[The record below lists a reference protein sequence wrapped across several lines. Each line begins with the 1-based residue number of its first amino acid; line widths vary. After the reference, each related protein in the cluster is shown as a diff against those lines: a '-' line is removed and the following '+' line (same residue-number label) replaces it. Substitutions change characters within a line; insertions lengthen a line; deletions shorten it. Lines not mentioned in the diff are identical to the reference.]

1 MGRAALREHMLLG
14 ARARATYLGR
24 QRGTRNFGRMV
35 SDAGHKGKAAK
46 GRLLALLGWGSCP
59 ETKGSRSDC
68 LGFGFAASGPSLLV
82 EGLEGRHHR
91 RRRLLL
97 ALLGLQ
103 HAQPLPLHGLLVLQ
117 RDRRVLLHDGPE
129 LVAGQRLH
137 LHELLHS
144 GIHGGH
150 VVADQAQGPVVARRG
165 NLLHVPVNGRGHLLR
180 HLIAGHHAH
189 DHVLL
194 LPALQRPGADVRH
207 AELRDHGLGH
217 AGHLLQVPAGPGG
230 DLGVPE
236 EDLLGGAPPEGA
248 HDAGLHLALGDQRRV
263 VAGDEPRQP
272 AGLAAGD
279 QGDLLHGVVPG
290 GQGGAE
296 GVPHLVVGDQGLG
309 LAVADGVAGQTRDDA
324 VDGVVNLQAGD
335 GLLVPAPRE
344 DGGLVEQVA
353 QVRPG
358 EAGGP
363 HGDGV
368 DGDVGVQRLVRG
380 VHAEDRLAPADV
392 GRVDSRLPVEPPW
405 TQQRR
410 VQDVRAV
417 GGGEHDHAGVALEP
431 VHLCQDLVQGLLTL
445 VIPLADPGA
454 TGAPHGIDLIDEDE
468 ARGVLTG
475 LLEEIANTAGTD
487 TDEHLHELGPGAVE
501 ERHPSLASDGLG
513 QQCLTSPRGA
523 GQEHP
528 LGDLRPHGG
537 VLLGGLQEFHNLHQ
551 VLLGLVNPC
560 HVLERH
566 AGVGL
571 HLEPRLCLPQPEPG
585 LAPAPHPA
593 LRPAREEEQPPE
605 QQQRERQVGDDAR
618 EVRGGVGP
626 GHADGHALLRH
637 DAQQLGLVGGGDLD
651 LDELGA
657 VAQLRA
663 DEQRVKGGAVGGE
676 AHLLHPVQV
685 QVLQESGVGHPP
697 AHHHPVVNP
706 GTLVLQGGRTGR
718 LDGPG
723 LLLHDRGRR
732 VVVGR
737 EGRGLAQQ
745 SSTGDGGGPG
755 GVGLGRGWSGLD
767 AVHGSAE

>member
-1 MGRAALREHMLLG
+1 MPKSNIIGLHC
-14 ARARATYLGR
+14 
-24 QRGTRNFGRMV
+24 NFL
-35 SDAGHKGKAAK
+35 DIA
-46 GRLLALLGWGSCP
+46 
-59 ETKGSRSDC
+59 
-68 LGFGFAASGPSLLV
+68 
-82 EGLEGRHHR
+82 
-91 RRRLLL
+91 
-97 ALLGLQ
+97 
-103 HAQPLPLHGLLVLQ
+103 
-117 RDRRVLLHDGPE
+117 
-129 LVAGQRLH
+129 
-137 LHELLHS
+137 
-144 GIHGGH
+144 INGGCY
-150 VVADQAQGPVVARRG
+150 
-165 NLLHVPVNGRGHLLR
+165 LLR
-180 HLIAGHHAH
+180 HLVTGHHAH
-189 DHVLL
+189 NHILL
-194 LPALQRPGADVRH
+194 LTVLQRPGSNIRH
-207 AELRDHGLGH
+207 AKLGHHGLCHIGD
-217 AGHLLQVPAGPGG
+217 LLQVAPSSSG
-230 DLGVPE
+230 DLSLSKYH
-236 EDLLGGAPPEGA
+236 LLSCTATKSA
-248 HDAGLHLALGDQRRV
+248 HDTSLELALGDKRRVIARDEPGQAPRLATRDEGHLLDRV
-263 VAGDEPRQP
+263 VARS
-272 AGLAAGD
+272 
-279 QGDLLHGVVPG
+279 
-290 GQGGAE
+290 QGGAQ
-296 GVPHLVVGDQGLG
+296 GMPHLVVGDQGLR
-309 LAVADGVAGQTRDDA
+309 LAVLDGVALHPGNDA
-324 VDGVVNLQAGD
+324 VDGIVNLRIRD
-335 GLLVPAPRE
+335 LLLVPPSRK
-344 DGGLVEQVA
+344 DGGLVHEVGQI
-353 QVRPG
+353 RPR
-358 EAGGP
+358 ESRSP
-363 HGDGV
+363 HRNDIHGDV
-368 DGDVGVQRLVRG
+368 VGQRLVLA
-380 VHAEDRLAPADV
+380 VHRQDRLAAGDV
-392 GRVDSRLPVEPPW
+392 WHIHRCLPVK
-405 TQQRR
+405 TTRTKQRR
-410 VQDVRAV
+410 VQNIWTIGRRQHNDSV
-417 GGGEHDHAGVALEP
+417 VAIEP
-431 VHLCQDLVQGLLTL
+431 IHLSQDLVQCLLTL
-445 VIPLADPGA
+445 VIPLADPGT
-454 TGAPHGIDLIDEDE
+454 TGTAHGIDLIDEDE